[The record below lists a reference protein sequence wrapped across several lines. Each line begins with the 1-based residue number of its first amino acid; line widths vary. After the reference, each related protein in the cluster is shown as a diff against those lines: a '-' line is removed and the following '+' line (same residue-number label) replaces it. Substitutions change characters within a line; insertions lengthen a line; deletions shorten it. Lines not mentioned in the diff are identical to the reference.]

1 VEADHGRE
9 LQSYR
14 RKGFGFEAFRLEKDV
29 SHALRGMRRTPGFTI
44 AAILILA
51 LSVGAN
57 TVMFHF
63 KSACGQLKRPG

>member
-1 VEADHGRE
+1 
-9 LQSYR
+9 
-14 RKGFGFEAFRLEKDV
+14 
-29 SHALRGMRRTPGFTI
+29 MRRTPGFTI

-63 KSACGQLKRPG
+63 KSACGELKRPG